1 MTVKVEAVHV
11 VEVLAECIKMGR
23 RNLKR
28 LFTNFAGEMSVYG
41 TREVVHRGGLT
52 QVRVH
57 HDIEVLEFFENSIH
71 GRRAYLGPTFLHG
84 GCDGFG
90 VQVPISTQE
99 NLNYGSLGFGNA
111 MIGVTN
117 LGEDFVKC

>member
-1 MTVKVEAVHV
+1 MSVEMEAVNV

-23 RNLKR
+23 RNLEC
-28 LFTNFAGEMSVYG
+28 LFTNFAGEMSVYR

-57 HDIEVLEFFENSIH
+57 HDIEVLEFFEDSIH
-71 GRRAYLGPTFLHG
+71 GRRTYLGPTFLHG
-84 GCDGFG
+84 DSDGFG

-99 NLNYGSLGFGNA
+99 NLNYGSLGFGNS

-117 LGEDFVKC
+117 PGEDFVKC